1 MGLIRRYKSEMH
13 GNYKR
18 AWLQYGIIT
27 SVAMILSVLIRYALT
42 YPIES
47 SFSWTDDVVIL
58 ICLVGFTMTY
68 RSTLPEKRISFKE
81 IYVLN
86 LGIGFISAIVF
97 GLFIWYY
104 ASRVDISFPDRYYAS
119 MMEQAETSE
128 LALDKY
134 EAQTKIMSTP
144 GNLAMQGGVLTFV
157 NVLVLGFFVAIFL
170 KTEKQNIYRKQG

>member
-1 MGLIRRYKSEMH
+1 MGLIRRYKSEIH

-27 SVAMILSVLIRYALT
+27 SIAMVLSVLIRYALT

-47 SFSWTDDVVIL
+47 SFSWTDDVIIL
-58 ICLVGFTMTY
+58 ICLVGFTITY
-68 RSTLPEKRISFKE
+68 RSTLPEKLITFKE

-86 LGIGFISAIVF
+86 LGIGFISAIIF
-97 GLFIWYY
+97 GFFIWYY

-119 MMEQAETSE
+119 MMAQSETSE
-128 LALDKY
+128 LSPDVY
-134 EAQTKIMSTP
+134 ETQTKAMSTP
-144 GNLAMQGGVLTFV
+144 GNLALQGGVLTFV

-170 KTEKQNIYRKQG
+170 KTEKQNLYKKQ

>member
-1 MGLIRRYKSEMH
+1 
-13 GNYKR
+13 
-18 AWLQYGIIT
+18 
-27 SVAMILSVLIRYALT
+27 MILSVLIRYALT

-47 SFSWTDDVVIL
+47 SFSWTDDVIIL
-58 ICLVGFTMTY
+58 ICLVGFTLVY

-86 LGIGFISAIVF
+86 LGIGFISAIIF

-104 ASRVDISFPDRYYAS
+104 ASMVDISFPDRYYAS

-128 LALDKY
+128 LPIDAY
-134 EAQTKIMSTP
+134 EAQTKNMSTP

-157 NVLVLGFFVAIFL
+157 NVLVLGFFIAIFL
-170 KTEKQNIYRKQG
+170 KTEKQNLYQKNK